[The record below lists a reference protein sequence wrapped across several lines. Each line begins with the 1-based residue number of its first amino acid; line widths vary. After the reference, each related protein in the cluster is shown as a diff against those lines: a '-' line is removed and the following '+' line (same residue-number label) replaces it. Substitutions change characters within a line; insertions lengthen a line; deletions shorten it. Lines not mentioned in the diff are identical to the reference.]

1 MTKSKFKHSL
11 QGYEI
16 SVTGRHMLVTDAM
29 KNHAIDKVSKIERF
43 SDRIID
49 ASVTM
54 DIQKLEHK
62 VDIVLKV
69 DHIIIKASASSESM
83 YQSVDKAVHK
93 IQSQLLKYKNKLKA
107 HQAKGVS
114 FVDMHVNVYGREKD
128 RDLEETNDEI
138 RAENLRQ
145 AELQY
150 QPHRIVKTETKPMKL
165 LSFDEAIMKMEL
177 SGDAFMIFRSEEDNK
192 VKVIYRREDED
203 FAVIEVE

>member
-1 MTKSKFKHSL
+1 MTKSKFKQSL

-16 SVTGRHMLVTDAM
+16 SVTGRHIHVTDAM

-54 DIQKLEHK
+54 DIQKLDHK

-69 DHIIIKASASSESM
+69 DHITIKASASSESM

-114 FVDMHVNVYGREKD
+114 VVDMHVNVYGREKE
-128 RDLEETNDEI
+128 RELEETNDEI
-138 RAENLRQ
+138 SQENLRL

-150 QPHRIVKTETKPMKL
+150 QPHQIVKTETKPMKL
-165 LSFDEAIMKMEL
+165 LSYDEAIMKMEL

-203 FAVIEVE
+203 FGIIEVE

>member
-1 MTKSKFKHSL
+1 MTKSKFKQSL

-16 SVTGRHMLVTDAM
+16 SVTGRHILVTDAM

-54 DIQKLEHK
+54 DIQKLDHK

-69 DHIIIKASASSESM
+69 DHITIKASASSESM

-114 FVDMHVNVYGREKD
+114 VVDMHVNVYGREKE
-128 RDLEETNDEI
+128 RELEETNDEI
-138 RAENLRQ
+138 SQENLRL

-150 QPHRIVKTETKPMKL
+150 QPHQIVKTETKPMKL
-165 LSFDEAIMKMEL
+165 LSYDEAIMKMEL

-203 FAVIEVE
+203 FGIIEVE